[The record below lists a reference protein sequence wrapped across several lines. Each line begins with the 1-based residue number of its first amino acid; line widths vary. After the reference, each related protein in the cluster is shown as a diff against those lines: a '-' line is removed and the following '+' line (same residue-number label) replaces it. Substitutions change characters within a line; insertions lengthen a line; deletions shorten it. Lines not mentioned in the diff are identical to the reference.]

1 MKLLGL
7 VFLLTLSLLM
17 TSSSD
22 AFAGDQEYENRANA
36 YWLQFYVL
44 VVVIVGIMIIVGV
57 AGYKIGKR
65 KAMSKNL

>member
-22 AFAGDQEYENRANA
+22 AFAGGQEYENRANA